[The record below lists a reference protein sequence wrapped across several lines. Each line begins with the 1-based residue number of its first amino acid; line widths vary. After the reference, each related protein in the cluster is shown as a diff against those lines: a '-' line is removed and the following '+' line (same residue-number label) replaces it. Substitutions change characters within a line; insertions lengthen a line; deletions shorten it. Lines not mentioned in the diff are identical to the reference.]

1 MREETAPRSCR
12 AGMLAGGV
20 SSQQFVCR
28 GGGGGANKP
37 GDHGSRALQFRF
49 PLAEPRDASHPI
61 GVRFAPWVSLGMEYR
76 AEAWGGGSTPGS
88 LRSLGPPPHPLPLGI
103 NKVGSRA
110 HLRSPIPSHCMHV
123 SISVRASPPGGRLL
137 PAFTLPGCSHTERR
151 HSQWDTIELIPLYR
165 SGTLV
170 PAYPLAACA

>member
-12 AGMLAGGV
+12 AGMRGGGV

-37 GDHGSRALQFRF
+37 GDHGSWALQFRF
-49 PLAEPRDASHPI
+49 LGRSPGMHRMHLRS
-61 GVRFAPWVSLGMEYR
+61 WVSPGMEYR

-110 HLRSPIPSHCMHV
+110 HLRSRV
-123 SISVRASPPGGRLL
+123 SIGDQQGGISCPLEVSDPLPLHACVHKRAGISSGGSATSCLHPAWML
-137 PAFTLPGCSHTERR
+137 PH
-151 HSQWDTIELIPLYR
+151 
-165 SGTLV
+165 
-170 PAYPLAACA
+170 